1 MASVAGGLFQSLQ
14 VIIEILVDMSLV
26 VLCT

>member
-14 VIIEILVDMSLV
+14 VKIEILVVMSLV
-26 VLCT
+26 VLCI

>member
-14 VIIEILVDMSLV
+14 VIIEILVVMSLV
-26 VLCT
+26 VLCI